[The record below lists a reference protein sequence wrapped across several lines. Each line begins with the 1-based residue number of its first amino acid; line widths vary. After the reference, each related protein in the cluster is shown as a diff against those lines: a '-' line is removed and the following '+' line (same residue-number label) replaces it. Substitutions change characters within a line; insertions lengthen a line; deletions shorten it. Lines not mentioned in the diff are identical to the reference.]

1 MCKESLQ
8 WEIQIIKQAIKHFP
22 KIEILYET
30 HKETT
35 LPLVL
40 LKFEHDMHVDE
51 LMLQSPLELLGDYQP
66 LTQDE
71 INGKAPL
78 LNQPL

>member
-1 MCKESLQ
+1 
-8 WEIQIIKQAIKHFP
+8 
-22 KIEILYET
+22 
-30 HKETT
+30 
-35 LPLVL
+35 
-40 LKFEHDMHVDE
+40 MHVDE